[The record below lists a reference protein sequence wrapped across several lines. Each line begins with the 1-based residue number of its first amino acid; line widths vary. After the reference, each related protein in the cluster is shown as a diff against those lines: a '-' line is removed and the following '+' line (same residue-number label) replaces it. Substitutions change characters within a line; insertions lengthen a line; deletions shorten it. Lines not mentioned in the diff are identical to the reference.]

1 MNVLIL
7 GATGMLGQGAL
18 RESLADS
25 QVKRVVTLGRSPTG
39 QQHPKLRELVCPDL
53 LDLSRVT
60 SELSGL
66 DACFFCLGVSSA
78 GMSEAEYTRV
88 TYDIAMSVGNTL
100 VTLNPN
106 MTFVFVSGLGADATE
121 RGRVMWARVK
131 GRAENALRR
140 LPFKAV
146 YVIRPAF
153 ILPLH
158 GIKSRTAAYRFF
170 YSVTRPFYPLF
181 KMLMPRYVTTT
192 ERLGQAMLAL
202 ARSGYSKPILETADV
217 TAVLERQASR

>member
-1 MNVLIL
+1 
-7 GATGMLGQGAL
+7 
-18 RESLADS
+18 
-25 QVKRVVTLGRSPTG
+25 
-39 QQHPKLRELVCPDL
+39 
-53 LDLSRVT
+53 
-60 SELSGL
+60 
-66 DACFFCLGVSSA
+66 
-78 GMSEAEYTRV
+78 MSEAEYTRV

>member
-25 QVKRVVTLGRSPTG
+25 RVECVVTLGRSPTG
-39 QQHPKLRELVCPDL
+39 QKHSKLRELVCPDL
-53 LDLSRVT
+53 LDLSRVA
-60 SELSGL
+60 SKLSGL

-78 GMSEAEYTRV
+78 GMSEAEYTRI

-100 VTLNPN
+100 VTRNPN

-158 GIKSRTAAYRFF
+158 GIKSRTAAYRLF
-170 YSVTRPFYPLF
+170 YSATRPFYPLF
-181 KMLMPRYVTTT
+181 KLLMPRHVTTT

-217 TAVLERQASR
+217 TAIVERQARR